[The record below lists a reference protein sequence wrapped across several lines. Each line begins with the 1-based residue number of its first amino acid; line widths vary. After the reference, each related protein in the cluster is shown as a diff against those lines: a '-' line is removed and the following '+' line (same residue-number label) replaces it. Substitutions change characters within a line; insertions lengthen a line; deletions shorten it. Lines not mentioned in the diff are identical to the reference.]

1 MDSRSPPPLSTI
13 VIVDD
18 DDAVLNAL
26 DFALSMEGYR
36 VRSFRTARAL
46 YDSAEVED
54 AACLVIDQILADEPG
69 LALLA
74 RLRARGDRA
83 PAVLI
88 TTDPQRATIVEAAR
102 LGAPIIE
109 KPLLGDHLFAC
120 IRDLIAGAETPP
132 RRRSPKS

>member
-1 MDSRSPPPLSTI
+1 MASRSPPPLSTI
-13 VIVDD
+13 AVVDD

-26 DFALSMEGYR
+26 DFALSAEGYR
-36 VRSFRTARAL
+36 VRSFHTAKAM
-46 YDSAEVED
+46 YECADIDE
-54 AACLVIDQILADEPG
+54 AACLVIDQFLSDEPG

-88 TTDPQRATIVEAAR
+88 TTDPQRTTVLEAAR
-102 LGAPIIE
+102 LGVPIVE

-120 IRDLIAGAETPP
+120 IRGLIDAADARGPAP
-132 RRRSPKS
+132 RP

>member
-1 MDSRSPPPLSTI
+1 MDSRSPPSPATI
-13 VIVDD
+13 VVVDD

-26 DFALSMEGYR
+26 DFALSTEGYR
-36 VRSFRTARAL
+36 VCSFHTAKTL
-46 YDSAEVED
+46 YESAEVKD
-54 AACLVIDQILADEPG
+54 AACLVIDQILSDEPG

-88 TTDPQRATIVEAAR
+88 TTDPQRATISEAAR

-120 IRDLIAGAETPP
+120 IRKLIAGKDASA
-132 RRRSPKS
+132 RLR